1 MKTFEIAVF
10 QNKRMASGQLKV
22 TRWHSEPIH
31 SIDQARPILIREFEQ
46 SNPGIC
52 IHQPNGTIKN
62 VNGETIF
69 RKNDRRIG
77 NDEMWFSFEIN
88 DVISENEKC
97 FNDVTPESLVIE
109 SFVYA
114 TRNLQKWLPTFKDR
128 LSKSEFE
135 MFTDMMDDFD
145 QAIDLNDRIKIKNT
159 RCD

>member
-62 VNGETIF
+62 INGETIF

-88 DVISENEKC
+88 DVYSDQDKS

-135 MFTDMMDDFD
+135 MFNDMMQDFD
-145 QAIDLNDRIKIKNT
+145 QAIDLNDRIKIKKT
-159 RCD
+159 I